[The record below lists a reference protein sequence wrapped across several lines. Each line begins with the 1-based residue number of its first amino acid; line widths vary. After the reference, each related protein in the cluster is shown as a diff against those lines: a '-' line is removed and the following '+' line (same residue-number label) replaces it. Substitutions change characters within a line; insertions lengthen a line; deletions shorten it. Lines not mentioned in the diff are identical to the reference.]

1 MLRLVNQYG
10 HIRANVGQV
19 KSARLNLSVA
29 DVYFVVV
36 NVVNGPTCKALR
48 ACEKGRFINLNYY
61 FLIIASC
68 LNSSSLC
75 ISGWNTDM
83 FEA

>member
-1 MLRLVNQYG
+1 MLRLVSQYC

-48 ACEKGRFINLNYY
+48 ASVRKAAL
-61 FLIIASC
+61 
-68 LNSSSLC
+68 
-75 ISGWNTDM
+75 
-83 FEA
+83 